1 MGKLKIG
8 ASFYLIG
15 GVFLFA
21 TIEIAMKWIQD
32 GTTSFL
38 TNVIRFLIGG
48 ISLLLY
54 AVWKRRIPSLTHFIR
69 NYPKYYLP
77 AASIGLVGGMLL
89 FTYGI
94 SLTDASL
101 SAAIISSN
109 PIMISTYMILFQ
121 GEKRTH
127 TKIIGN
133 ILGFIGVV
141 VIITE
146 FNFTE
151 FTNGGNLI
159 GNLLVFLGTILWV
172 VNLIIG
178 KIVMK
183 KSRVF
188 AQESASKVQTED
200 STIPTPHIISSLDYN
215 VVTFMVASLLMM
227 PFLFTTNQFSVLL
240 AQTLETWMVLLYL
253 GIVTT
258 GIAYL
263 LFFKGLETMDASKG
277 SNLFYLKPI
286 FSTTLAFL
294 FLQEIPGI
302 FFYIGIGIEIVA
314 LLLIAYEK

>member
-1 MGKLKIG
+1 MENLKIG
-8 ASFYLIG
+8 ASFYLIS

-38 TNVIRFLIGG
+38 INAIRFLIGG
-48 ISLLLY
+48 TSLLLY
-54 AVWKRRIPSLTHFIR
+54 AVWKRRLPSLTHFIR
-69 NYPKYYLP
+69 YYPKYYLH

-89 FTYGI
+89 FTYGT

-101 SAAIISSN
+101 AAAIISSN

-121 GEKRTH
+121 GEKRTP

-141 VIITE
+141 IIITE
-146 FNFTE
+146 LDFSE
-151 FTNGGNLI
+151 FANGGNLI

-183 KSRVF
+183 KSRII
-188 AQESASKVQTED
+188 AQESASKVQTEA
-200 STIPTPHIISSLDYN
+200 STNPLKYAITSLDYN
-215 VVTFMVASLLMM
+215 VVTFMVASFLMM

-240 AQTLETWMVLLYL
+240 AQTFETWMVLLYL
-253 GIVTT
+253 GIITT

-263 LFFKGLETMDASKG
+263 LFFKGLG
-277 SNLFYLKPI
+277 SPI
-286 FSTTLAFL
+286 EA
-294 FLQEIPGI
+294 
-302 FFYIGIGIEIVA
+302 
-314 LLLIAYEK
+314 